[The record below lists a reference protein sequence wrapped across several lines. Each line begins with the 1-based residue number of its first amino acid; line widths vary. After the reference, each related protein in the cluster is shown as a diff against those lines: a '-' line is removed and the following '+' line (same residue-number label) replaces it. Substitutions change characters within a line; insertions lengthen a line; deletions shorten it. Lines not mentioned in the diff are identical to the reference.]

1 MMGFS
6 PNLSV
11 VVLILLLVATGGS
24 NIMNNPSKYMP
35 LEFVHKYTDENREA
49 VHVATPRECV
59 EKQGL
64 AQEDIPPVVCYTPS
78 KDFKGQCVIGVIE
91 SNCISVCKAEGFMGG
106 KCVGVCKRCYCT
118 NLC

>member
-11 VVLILLLVATGGS
+11 VVLILLLVAT
-24 NIMNNPSKYMP
+24 
-35 LEFVHKYTDENREA
+35 ENREA